1 MKVLD
6 LQCAHQHVFEGW
18 FGSEDDYRSQL
29 ARGLLTCP
37 VCGDAAIQRLISAP
51 RLNRKS
57 NALPAAVQPPASGTS
72 AARSAAQPVVPQ
84 ARVPADTAPPSETQV
99 ALQAAYL
106 EAVRHV
112 LRNTED
118 VGPRFAEEARRMH
131 YGESEAHG
139 IRGQASPQERQAL
152 AEEGIDV
159 VSLPL
164 PEGLDGTLQ

>member
-1 MKVLD
+1 M
-6 LQCAHQHVFEGW
+6 
-18 FGSEDDYRSQL
+18 
-29 ARGLLTCP
+29 
-37 VCGDAAIQRLISAP
+37 
-51 RLNRKS
+51 
-57 NALPAAVQPPASGTS
+57 
-72 AARSAAQPVVPQ
+72 
-84 ARVPADTAPPSETQV
+84 PADNPPPSETQV